1 MEILYIAVRLKLK
14 GVTLPLNLAGAPLW
28 SVARCVAVSRHVTIA
43 LGSPCLL
50 PAQWRSPTVSKW
62 IRRHFYTPA
71 AFTIILQLIFDVT
84 TSNVSFLRGSNT
96 QERDVTAGPLPDV
109 TSLQSTS
116 DPTPE
121 PHGRTSSR
129 GPSHSFWVPIHNP
142 LHDGRPSYRAL
153 THECFISFSCIK
165 PTHN

>member
-1 MEILYIAVRLKLK
+1 MFRINDNLIGNYI
-14 GVTLPLNLAGAPLW
+14 
-28 SVARCVAVSRHVTIA
+28 
-43 LGSPCLL
+43 
-50 PAQWRSPTVSKW
+50 
-62 IRRHFYTPA
+62 
-71 AFTIILQLIFDVT
+71 DVT
-84 TSNVSFLRGSNT
+84 TSNVSFLRRSNT

-129 GPSHSFWVPIHNP
+129 GPSHSFRVPIHNL